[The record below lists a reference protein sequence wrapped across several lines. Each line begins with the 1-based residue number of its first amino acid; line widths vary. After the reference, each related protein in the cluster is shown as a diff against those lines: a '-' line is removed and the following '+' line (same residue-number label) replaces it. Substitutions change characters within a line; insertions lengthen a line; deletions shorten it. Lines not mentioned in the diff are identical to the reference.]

1 MVPTGY
7 DNEMGDEAAAAHKKS
22 EGAAAPEKKAKKAR
36 KPRSALRKAKKAGRC
51 AERFGDGERRKPSI

>member
-7 DNEMGDEAAAAHKKS
+7 DNEMGDEAAAAHEES
-22 EGAAAPEKKAKKAR
+22 EEAAAPEKKTKKTR
-36 KPRSALRKAKKAGRC
+36 KPRSAQRKAKKAVRC